1 MGYFESSLN
10 DNENIISKFLVHW
23 VVWLKIVLYLVTG
36 LLIIIPLYFFI
47 KLFLLVIG
55 IEQGLTDK
63 RIIKKTGI
71 ISRNTEELLLTK
83 VETVSVDQ
91 SILGRIFGYGDIIV
105 SGTGISDIR
114 LEYVPNPLEIKK
126 KIESVV

>member
-10 DNENIISKFLVHW
+10 ENENIISKFLVHW
-23 VVWLKIVLYLVTG
+23 VVWLKIGLYLVTG
-36 LLIIIPLYFFI
+36 LIIIIPLYFFI
-47 KLFLLVIG
+47 KLLLLVIG

-83 VETVSVDQ
+83 VETVSVVQ

-126 KIESVV
+126 KIESIV